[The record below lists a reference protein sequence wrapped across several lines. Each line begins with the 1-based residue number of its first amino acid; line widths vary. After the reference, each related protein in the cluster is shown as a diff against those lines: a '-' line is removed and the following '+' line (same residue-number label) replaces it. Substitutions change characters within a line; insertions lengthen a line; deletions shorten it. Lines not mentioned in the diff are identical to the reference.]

1 MARRGM
7 SMAAVWLLV
16 VSQWHKS
23 QLELLLQ
30 DTWELKLSYPLRDM
44 QLHVVCKLI
53 AKVSSWYCGDEVGNM
68 SFALTVSLWP
78 SLHVASNIRN
88 L

>member
-44 QLHVVCKLI
+44 QLQVVCKLI
-53 AKVSSWYCGDEVGNM
+53 AKVSSWYCGDEVDNM

>member
-30 DTWELKLSYPLRDM
+30 DTWELKLSYPLRDL
-44 QLHVVCKLI
+44 QLQVVCKLI
-53 AKVSSWYCGDEVGNM
+53 AKVSSWYYGDEVDNM